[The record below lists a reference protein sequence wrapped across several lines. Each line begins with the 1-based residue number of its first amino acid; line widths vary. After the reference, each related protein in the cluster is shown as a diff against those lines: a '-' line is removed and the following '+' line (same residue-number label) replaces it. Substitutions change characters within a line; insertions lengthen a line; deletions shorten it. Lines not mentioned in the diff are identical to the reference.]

1 MLKHNSWNLDFD
13 VVRKQIVNLKYE
25 NKLNN

>member
-13 VVRKQIVNLKYE
+13 VVRKQTVKLKYE

>member
-1 MLKHNSWNLDFD
+1 MSKHNSWNLDFD
-13 VVRKQIVNLKYE
+13 VVRKQTVNLKYE